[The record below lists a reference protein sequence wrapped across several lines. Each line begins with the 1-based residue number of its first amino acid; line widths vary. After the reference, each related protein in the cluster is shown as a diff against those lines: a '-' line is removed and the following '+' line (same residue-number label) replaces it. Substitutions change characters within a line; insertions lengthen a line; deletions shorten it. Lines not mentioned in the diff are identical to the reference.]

1 MEKSMDRERWACA
14 GTVFPD
20 FESLLGFF
28 ADKTAEYTDKENGN
42 GVRLYKTEKGLE
54 IARSDGYKALVTGI
68 DKKGRLSVKH
78 EMLLYKGLDGRM
90 AYKSVHGVLWGITV
104 ADIVIQNG
112 RIEKIGLSGPGIAP
126 DKTPPIRYLTV
137 KRSKCGCYIAT
148 CVYGS
153 YDCPQVWLLRRFRD
167 RILKRSRWGRAFI
180 RLYYTVS
187 PMLVEVFG
195 HRGWF
200 RGFFRLL
207 LDGLTVHLKRKGFE
221 DSPYHGC

>member
-1 MEKSMDRERWACA
+1 MEIERQICA
-14 GTVFPD
+14 RTVFPD

-28 ADKTAEYTDKENGN
+28 ADKTAEYADEESGN
-42 GVRLYKTEKGLE
+42 SVRLYKTERGLE
-54 IARSDGYKALVTGI
+54 IARGDGYKALVTGI
-68 DKKGRLSVKH
+68 DKRGRLSVKN

-104 ADIVIQNG
+104 KDIAMQNG

-126 DKTPPIRYLTV
+126 DGTLPIVYLTV

-167 RILKRSRWGRAFI
+167 QALGRRLWGRVFI
-180 RLYYTVS
+180 RFYYMVS
-187 PMLVEVFG
+187 PALVAAFG

-200 RGFFRLL
+200 RGVCKLFLDHLTSRL
-207 LDGLTVHLKRKGFE
+207 RRRGFE